1 MMNNHYNSRAGD
13 FNNLKEQSID
23 VIYTEGL
30 RRLEG
35 YITTLGTIDSIIRSS
50 GISSENISTLSK
62 TYQGETP
69 MDSIIA
75 RSMNL
80 DIQEYHRLRG
90 LAPRI
95 HGELIQNIDSQLS
108 YQFSV
113 LLNQITANNGDNKYI
128 TGIEGEREVTITGYD
143 EYGTPTEYTYIE
155 KYNLSLDELMDVENT
170 PVQAIQD
177 YYIEKVNLYRYGV
190 LEGDYTPEQK
200 QEIFNQSIGDTA
212 TNFYTGDLGE
222 FIIQDSTE
230 DRLRK
235 EAYEKDIGWKQIISW
250 ATLAISIIAIPLTW
264 GASLAISGV
273 SMFVMAGTV
282 MTVTAAGWMA
292 FTAGYS
298 FITGYDF
305 YTGERLTD
313 NEKWIKGMI
322 ALASAIPV
330 IGRLAKTVR
339 WMDGLS
345 KIGSK
350 AAQFFFNFGDDALDI
365 LGGIIKYND
374 TGDLFGSIMHGAVG
388 ILSFSGAGLY
398 GLVRKLSGLKNV
410 KTLLESFD
418 QLSDADLKSRLKGMD
433 DNQIKNFFKQL
444 DDVSLKRAINVFDDV
459 DLKGLLKNL
468 DDTSIKRIINSLGDT
483 DLKGVFK
490 NLDDTDITMLKKY
503 LLGGGDTELLENI
516 VISIKNGD
524 TIDLDSSLLK
534 KIKGSGDLPELE
546 IPFKANPNHDYD
558 EFKRQLSNQE
568 DGLNDLTVQ
577 EYLDNRV
584 KYLKEGRSVEGTALQ
599 QKFRDNFKKD
609 MIDDLLDE
617 GLSYSDAKKIIDDF
631 MSTKSVLHD
640 PDQVVGGYGNKMS
653 GLGDTNVN
661 TSIGSQWKS
670 RVKIIDKYIDEIS
683 QVLSVEE
690 LLESKLNIKLIP

>member
-75 RSMNL
+75 RNMNL

-313 NEKWIKGMI
+313 NEKWITGMI

-444 DDVSLKRAINVFDDV
+444 DDASLKRAISVFDDV

-468 DDTSIKRIINSLGDT
+468 DDASIKRIINSLGDT

-534 KIKGSGDLPELE
+534 KIKGSDDIITDGSHLVDGKLTPNTTYTSGEHGYTYTTNSDGVIVKAHADLQLKTHDGRLVHNPNTLGKLDGDHAGHIFGDRFGGSPELDNLVSQAQ
-546 IPFKANPNHDYD
+546 KVN
-558 EFKRQLSNQE
+558 LSEYKILENQWA
-568 DGLNDLTVQ
+568 
-577 EYLDNRV
+577 
-584 KYLKEGRSVEGTALQ
+584 TALENGSEVIVDL
-599 QKFRDNFKKD
+599 KIVYDVGGIRPISFEVDY
-609 MIDDLLDE
+609 MID
-617 GLSYSDAKKIIDDF
+617 GIDF
-631 MSTKSVLHD
+631 HKVI
-640 PDQVVGGYGNKMS
+640 
-653 GLGDTNVN
+653 VN
-661 TSIGSQWKS
+661 
-670 RVKIIDKYIDEIS
+670 
-683 QVLSVEE
+683 
-690 LLESKLNIKLIP
+690 